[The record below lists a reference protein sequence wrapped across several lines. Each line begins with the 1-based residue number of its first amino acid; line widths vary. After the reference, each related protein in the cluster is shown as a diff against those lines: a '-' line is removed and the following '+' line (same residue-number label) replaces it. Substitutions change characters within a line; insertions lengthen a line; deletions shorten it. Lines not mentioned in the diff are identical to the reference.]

1 MFSFSPPSQLRH
13 APAHPRMHFSARPRA
28 QPTPSP
34 DPAPMPAPRKSSAK
48 KMPAKKSPAAKSPV
62 RKKPPLRITK
72 VYTRTGDK
80 GMTALVSGEKV
91 PKSHPRIESYGT
103 VDELGVWI
111 GQARHEIET
120 LLDRVAD
127 RGTMGAVVRAPFDRL
142 SDHLR
147 YIQNLLFTLGGE
159 LATPPGA
166 EWPGMVKISPADVTY
181 LENLIDAYNAALPP
195 LEDFILAGG
204 GPVSLSLHHARVVCR
219 RAERVIAA
227 LDQTEPVGDAVNSFV
242 NRLSDLFFVLA
253 RWVVAEQDR
262 HGLPSDETLWN
273 RSLQPPPFPR

>member
-1 MFSFSPPSQLRH
+1 
-13 APAHPRMHFSARPRA
+13 
-28 QPTPSP
+28 
-34 DPAPMPAPRKSSAK
+34 MPAP
-48 KMPAKKSPAAKSPV
+48 KKSPAKKTAAQKPAAKKSPV

-72 VYTRTGDK
+72 VYTRTGDR
-80 GMTALVSGEKV
+80 GMTALVSGDKV

-111 GQARHEIET
+111 GQARHEIDSMLE
-120 LLDRVAD
+120 RVAGP
-127 RGTMGAVVRAPFDRL
+127 GTLGGVVRAPFDRL
-142 SDHLR
+142 AEHLR
-147 YIQNLLFTLGGE
+147 YLQNLLFTLGGE

-166 EWPGMVKISPADVTY
+166 EWPGMVKISSADVTY
-181 LENLIDAYNAALPP
+181 LEKLIDAYNDALPP

-227 LDQTEPVGDAVNSFV
+227 LDQSEPVGDEVNSFV

-262 HGLPSDETLWN
+262 HGLRSDETIWD
-273 RSLQPPPFPR
+273 RSLQPPPLPR